1 MESCT
6 TGKLAQALQI
16 SAPAATSK
24 VNELIK
30 QGAVI
35 KTQSEDDKR
44 VFYIKI
50 HPDMEKNFSIYNHVF
65 RNIEHELRKSFSEE
79 QLLSFSEILRAIS
92 QYDWKDIGN
101 EQGT

>member
-1 MESCT
+1 MLADTIMNRITELREQKGVSEREMSIAL
-6 TGKLAQALQI
+6 GKSPNYLYFM
-16 SAPAATSK
+16 K
-24 VNELIK
+24 
-30 QGAVI
+30 
-35 KTQSEDDKR
+35 
-44 VFYIKI
+44 KI